1 MARFDKGVKQ
11 KAQEAA
17 TRRTEEEAS
26 FVFKSKAFKAL
37 IR

>member
-1 MARFDKGVKQ
+1 MARFDSGVKQ
-11 KAQEAA
+11 KAQEA

-26 FVFKSKAFKAL
+26 FVFKSNSR